1 MELSW
6 PSNVVFVG
14 YRGLYQCTLFVCF
27 PINLLRSGN
36 ECLFFKIFNLFS
48 LFLAFQVK
56 NWILSLNWL
65 GNLAS
70 LSHYGARIHDS
81 GSYDSMIFFILI
93 KKEITNVRY
102 EGMLELVRE
111 EFRKILYRVTL
122 LILHIQSLI
131 IDLCICMYH

>member
-14 YRGLYQCTLFVCF
+14 YRGLYQCTLFVSF

-36 ECLFFKIFNLFS
+36 ECLFLKIFNLFS

-93 KKEITNVRY
+93 KKETKYGDRFPTNVRC
-102 EGMLELVRE
+102 EGMLELVRDG
-111 EFRKILYRVTL
+111 V
-122 LILHIQSLI
+122 
-131 IDLCICMYH
+131 